1 MKVKVLENKTNE
13 LKIELDDST
22 LCEALRKEL
31 WEDKALVQASYS
43 RKHPIENPI
52 LFVQTDG
59 KSAKKALHDA
69 LVRLEKKND
78 EFAKALKAAVK

>member
-1 MKVKVLENKTNE
+1 MKIKVVGNKTNE
-13 LKIELDDST
+13 LKLEIDDST

-52 LFVQTDG
+52 LLIQTEG
-59 KSAKKALHDA
+59 KSAKKALQDA
-69 LVRLEKKND
+69 VARLEKKND

>member
-1 MKVKVLENKTNE
+1 MKIKVIENKTNE
-13 LKIELDDST
+13 LKIEIDDST

-43 RKHPIENPI
+43 RKHPIEKPI
-52 LFVQTDG
+52 LLIQTEG
-59 KSAKKALHDA
+59 KSAKKALQDA
-69 LVRLEKKND
+69 VARLAKKND